1 MKVDKLIKK
10 AMKKI
15 TKLTDKALKTSSQDK
30 IDKYEQKIQIVRNY
44 IDSLVDIKRNW

>member
-15 TKLTDKALKTSSQDK
+15 AKLTKKALKSNSQDK

-44 IDSLVDIKRNW
+44 IDSLVDIKRNF